1 MYSPLVSILALALP
15 QDPVLPVSVPGIDAL
30 IARIGQVGAEPSA
43 NGFVYGTSRQ
53 GRELHGIE
61 LSTGEPEDGQP
72 ALLVVAG
79 LTQSQAWTAPLALDL
94 ATSLLGSNLLEST
107 RVIVIPLA
115 NPDAYAARFAE
126 PSLAHG
132 ATGLGV
138 DNDRDG
144 REGEDPPADVN
155 GDGFIT
161 WMRVPD
167 PDGPWMVDPS
177 EPRLHVEADA
187 LEGQRGRW
195 RLVREGFDTDGDGEA
210 SEDSPSDAEV
220 NRNFAAGWEEHA
232 ARAGRYATE
241 EPAARALALFVA
253 GRLDIQAVLV
263 IGEQDNLV
271 RKPGSVADNAP
282 DSKRVPKDGLRQ
294 SDADRLAK
302 LAERWKEATQLESAD
317 HAETVEAGTFQA
329 WTYSHRGLLTL
340 CTRPWSVPEQE
351 DKAADAEMPPGETAE
366 NEPAAETPT
375 EAEAEPDA
383 APDPEPVELSAEAKR
398 LLWLESNG
406 RPNAHLGW
414 KTFDHPQLGPVD
426 IGGYRPFVLD
436 DPSANHVEKLG
447 ARMGSFLQQL
457 GPDLARIAFEDA
469 KAEDLGSG
477 LLDLRVTMTNTGW
490 LPLRSQWG
498 QRTRIQRLPRL
509 ELVLPEGATL
519 IAGRTVTIA
528 SDLDGGERQ
537 EFRWLVQGADPAS
550 ITVHASTD
558 HAGEARTTFEDQQ

>member
-1 MYSPLVSILALALP
+1 MHIPLLPLLALALP
-15 QDPVLPVSVPGIDAL
+15 QDPVLPVSIPGADAL
-30 IARIGQVGAEPSA
+30 DARIGQMAAEPSA

-61 LSTGEPEDGQP
+61 LATGEPQDGRP
-72 ALLVVAG
+72 TLLVVAG

-94 ATSLLGSNLLEST
+94 AESLLGSDLLEST

-126 PSLAHG
+126 PRLAHG
-132 ATGLGV
+132 ATGPGV

-144 REGEDPPADVN
+144 RLGEDPPADVN

-167 PDGPWMVDPS
+167 PDGTWMVDPS
-177 EPRLHVEADA
+177 EPRLQIEADA

-195 RLVREGFDTDGDGEA
+195 RLVREGFDSDGDGEA
-210 SEDSPSDAEV
+210 SEDSPSDVEV

-232 ARAGRYATE
+232 ARAGRYPTD
-241 EPAARALALFVA
+241 EPEARALALFVA

-271 RKPGSVADNAP
+271 RKPNAVSDSAP
-282 DSKRVPKDGLRQ
+282 DSKRVPKDGIRQ

-302 LAERWKEATQLESAD
+302 LAERWKEATELESAD
-317 HAETVEAGTFQA
+317 DAETMDAGTFQA
-329 WTYSHRGLLTL
+329 WAYSHRGLLTL
-340 CTRPWSVPEQE
+340 CTRPWSVPELAE
-351 DKAADAEMPPGETAE
+351 SKDA
-366 NEPAAETPT
+366 
-375 EAEAEPDA
+375 EAEADEASGDDAAAEPAPDA
-383 APDPEPVELSAEAKR
+383 ESEPEPIELSAAAKR
-398 LLWLESNG
+398 LRWLENNG
-406 RPNAHLGW
+406 RPSAHLGW
-414 KTFDHPQLGPVD
+414 TTFEHPQLGPVE

-436 DPSANHVEKLG
+436 DPSADHAEGLG
-447 ARMGSFLQQL
+447 ARMGTFLQQL
-457 GPDLARIAFEDA
+457 GPDLARIEFVDA
-469 KAEDLGSG
+469 KAEDLGGG
-477 LLDLRVTMTNTGW
+477 LLDLRVTLTNTGW

-498 QRTRIQRLPRL
+498 KRTRTQRLPRV

-528 SDLDGGERQ
+528 NDLDGGERQ
-537 EFRWLVQGADPAS
+537 EFRWLVQGTDSAS
-550 ITVHASTD
+550 ITVTATTD